1 MHLALEGNLAE
12 SIFEIGVDNE
22 QRIGLGFERRFD
34 DEDSENIAEEIDFAA
49 AFQISFPTCTALPN
63 L

>member
-1 MHLALEGNLAE
+1 VHLALEGNLAE

-34 DEDSENIAEEIDFAA
+34 DEDSENIAEEIDFTA

>member
-1 MHLALEGNLAE
+1 MHLACKGNLAE
-12 SIFEIGVDNE
+12 SVFEIGVDDE
-22 QRIGLGFERRFD
+22 QRIGLRFEGRLD

-49 AFQISFPTCTALPN
+49 AFEISLSACTALPN